1 MEGTPLE
8 MLFYLKKNYKENI
21 FLFFIIICTVVLK
34 LKAAFLTADA
44 FNKLIEGN
52 TDTFLYHVSLCALL
66 YFFYVLLFS
75 FQVWYEVAVRQKI
88 LADIRENIIYHYANY
103 SPNSHQNYSDGRM
116 VAWLTTDITRIDQEG
131 LRNFYSI
138 VAAVIDVVL
147 SIVALLYIN
156 WILTGIIIL
165 LAIANLLLPKLI
177 DKKMSLAFQNLTHQQ
192 ENFTNNITNILGGF
206 IYLFSLNKQ
215 KFLVSKS
222 HKEIKSMYSTEI
234 NTYKIV
240 GVATFLA
247 ALGNVLGQI
256 GSLITAGI
264 FVSRKLLTFGDI
276 LSVSTI
282 SVNIFNGISN
292 LASSIID
299 LKGVFPIFDKQKEFF
314 ALIQED
320 SLRQNQKK
328 KDITFQ
334 SALSLENVNLSFDNH
349 TILSD
354 STYKFEKG
362 KKYCIVGPSGSGKS
376 TLFKVLNGSLPYD
389 SGLVKL
395 DHHLLTD
402 IHSSSLRDI
411 ITYVDQSSY
420 IFNGTIRENILL
432 NGSFTDEKVDEVIS
446 LVGLSDEI
454 QKFPNNLDTA
464 IGDSGVKL
472 SGGQQ
477 QRVALARAIMNGS
490 QFLLLDESTSSL
502 NASLAQSIE
511 KKLLANDAYSI
522 IFITHHLS
530 DEVRKYFDDIIELKQ
545 GRLVSVK

>member
-1 MEGTPLE
+1 MEGALIE
-8 MLFYLKKNYKENI
+8 MSFYLKKRYKENI
-21 FLFFIIICTVVLK
+21 LLFIIIVCTVLLK
-34 LKAAFLTADA
+34 LKAAFLTAEA

-52 TDTFLYHVSLCALL
+52 TETFLYQVSLCALL
-66 YFFYVLLFS
+66 YFFYVILFS
-75 FQVWYEVAVRQKI
+75 FQVWYGVAVRQKM
-88 LADIRENIIYHYANY
+88 LADIRENIIHHYASY
-103 SPNSHQNYSDGRM
+103 SLNSHQNYSDGRM
-116 VAWLTTDITRIDQEG
+116 IAWLTTDITRIDQEG

-138 VAAVIDVVL
+138 VAAVIDVIL
-147 SIVALLYIN
+147 SIVTLLYIN

-177 DKKMSLAFQNLTHQQ
+177 DNKMSLAFQNLTHQQ
-192 ENFTNNITNILGGF
+192 ENFTNNITNMLGGF

-215 KFLVSKS
+215 KFLISKS
-222 HKEIKSMYSTEI
+222 RKEIKSICSTEI
-234 NTYKIV
+234 NTYKVV

-292 LASSIID
+292 LASSVID
-299 LKGVFPIFDKQKEFF
+299 LKGVVPIFEKQKEFF
-314 ALIQED
+314 TLIQED
-320 SLRQNQKK
+320 SLEQDQKK
-328 KDITFQ
+328 KDIKFQ

-354 STYKFEKG
+354 STYEFEKG

-395 DHHLLTD
+395 DNHLLTD
-402 IHSSSLRDI
+402 INSSSLRDI
-411 ITYVDQSSY
+411 ITYVNQSSY

-432 NGSFTDEKVDEVIS
+432 NGSFSDEKINEVIN
-446 LVGLSDEI
+446 LVELSDEI
-454 QKFPNNLDTA
+454 QKFPKGLDTV

-477 QRVALARAIMNGS
+477 QRVVLARAIMNGS
-490 QFLLLDESTSSL
+490 QFLLLDESTSNL
-502 NASLAQSIE
+502 NVSLAQSIE
-511 KKLLANDAYSI
+511 KKLLSDDVYSI

-530 DEVRKYFDDIIELKQ
+530 DEVRKYFDDIVELKQ
-545 GRLVSVK
+545 GKLVSVK

>member
-1 MEGTPLE
+1 MS
-8 MLFYLKKNYKENI
+8 FYLKKRYKENI
-21 FLFFIIICTVVLK
+21 LLFIIIVCTVLLK
-34 LKAAFLTADA
+34 LKAAFLTAEA

-52 TDTFLYHVSLCALL
+52 TETFLYQVSLCALL
-66 YFFYVLLFS
+66 YFFYVILFS
-75 FQVWYEVAVRQKI
+75 FQVWYGVAVRQKM
-88 LADIRENIIYHYANY
+88 LADIRENIIHHYASY
-103 SPNSHQNYSDGRM
+103 SLNSHQNYSDGRM
-116 VAWLTTDITRIDQEG
+116 IAWLTTDITRIDQEG

-138 VAAVIDVVL
+138 VAAVIDVIL
-147 SIVALLYIN
+147 SIVTLLYIN

-177 DKKMSLAFQNLTHQQ
+177 DNKMSLAFQNLTHQQ
-192 ENFTNNITNILGGF
+192 ENFTNNITNMLGGF

-215 KFLVSKS
+215 KFLISKS
-222 HKEIKSMYSTEI
+222 HKEIKSICSTEI
-234 NTYKIV
+234 NTYKVV

-256 GSLITAGI
+256 GSLIIAGI

-292 LASSIID
+292 LASSVID
-299 LKGVFPIFDKQKEFF
+299 LKGVVPIFEKQKEFF
-314 ALIQED
+314 TLIQED
-320 SLRQNQKK
+320 SLEQDQKK
-328 KDITFQ
+328 KDIKFQ

-354 STYKFEKG
+354 STYEFEKG

-395 DHHLLTD
+395 DNHLLTD
-402 IHSSSLRDI
+402 INSSSLRDI
-411 ITYVDQSSY
+411 ITYVNQSSY

-432 NGSFTDEKVDEVIS
+432 NGSFSDEKINEVIN
-446 LVGLSDEI
+446 LVELSDEI
-454 QKFPNNLDTA
+454 QKFPKGLDTV

-477 QRVALARAIMNGS
+477 QRVVLARAIMNGS
-490 QFLLLDESTSSL
+490 QFLLLDESTSNL
-502 NASLAQSIE
+502 NVSLAQSIE
-511 KKLLANDAYSI
+511 KKLLSDDVYSI

-530 DEVRKYFDDIIELKQ
+530 DEVRKYFDDIVELKQ
-545 GRLVSVK
+545 GKLVSVK